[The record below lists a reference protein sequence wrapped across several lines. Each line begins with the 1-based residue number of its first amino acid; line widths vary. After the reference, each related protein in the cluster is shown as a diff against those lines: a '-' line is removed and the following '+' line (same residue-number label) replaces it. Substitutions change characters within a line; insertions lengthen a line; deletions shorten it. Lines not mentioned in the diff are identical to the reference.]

1 MARGWNR
8 EGAVP
13 PAGPHASGQ
22 VSAWPPYGAQG
33 REESMFSAHLSDP
46 SFFPDPAFAAPVFA
60 APVFA
65 SPVRSK
71 GGSSRSRAMGAC
83 LSGKAGDS
91 AGMAATATP
100 ERILV
105 VDDHPLV
112 RDGLRSLLAVTFEDC
127 DILEAAGVAEACSV
141 LAQHGECDL
150 VLLDLNMPDAT
161 RLSGL
166 VQLRQTF
173 PMVPVMMVSGSFD
186 RALVQEALS
195 AGAAGFLPKSMKRAA
210 IVDALHMVM
219 SGEIYIP
226 DIALEES
233 PVSEEE
239 AQIRARIDT
248 LTPQQ
253 KVVLHHLVHGR
264 LNKQIAH
271 DLDVS
276 LTTVKAHVS
285 AILQKLGV
293 FSRTQAVILAN
304 RIHFD

>member
-1 MARGWNR
+1 MMMRGGARGSLAPPSPLR
-8 EGAVP
+8 LPAFMPGAVV
-13 PAGPHASGQ
+13 AGPGEGPVLRNAQWLAAARMPAASC
-22 VSAWPPYGAQG
+22 VSRTG
-33 REESMFSAHLSDP
+33 
-46 SFFPDPAFAAPVFA
+46 V
-60 APVFA
+60 
-65 SPVRSK
+65 
-71 GGSSRSRAMGAC
+71 
-83 LSGKAGDS
+83 DS
-91 AGMAATATP
+91 AGMAAALATP

-112 RDGLRSLLAVTFEDC
+112 RDGLRSLLAITFEDC
-127 DILEAAGVAEACSV
+127 EILEAAGVEEACQV
-141 LAQHGECDL
+141 LAAQGECDL

-166 VQLRQTF
+166 TTLRQAF
-173 PMVPVMMVSGSFD
+173 PMVPVLMVSGSFD

-195 AGAAGFLPKSMKRAA
+195 AGAAGFLPKSLKRAA
-210 IVDALHMVM
+210 IVDALHQVM

-226 DIALEES
+226 DTGLEEA
-233 PVSEEE
+233 PGTAEEV
-239 AQIRARIDT
+239 QIRARIDS

>member
-1 MARGWNR
+1 MGRGGSW
-8 EGAVP
+8 GASCPLPLVGGLVP
-13 PAGPHASGQ
+13 ASRPVAGPAGEGGGPRT
-22 VSAWPPYGAQG
+22 P
-33 REESMFSAHLSDP
+33 L
-46 SFFPDPAFAAPVFA
+46 
-60 APVFA
+60 
-65 SPVRSK
+65 PVRSMAAAPCF
-71 GGSSRSRAMGAC
+71 SRGA
-83 LSGKAGDS
+83 ADS
-91 AGMAATATP
+91 AAMANATP

-112 RDGLRSLLAVTFEDC
+112 RDGLRSLLAITFESC
-127 DILEAAGVAEACSV
+127 DILEAAGVEEACTV
-141 LAQHGECDL
+141 LASHGDCDL

-166 VQLRQTF
+166 VQLRQAF
-173 PMVPVMMVSGSFD
+173 PMVPVLMVSGSFD

-195 AGAAGFLPKSMKRAA
+195 AGAAGFLPKSMKRDG

-219 SGEIYIP
+219 AGEIYIP
-226 DIALEES
+226 DTGLEET
-233 PVSEEE
+233 PATREE
-239 AQIRARIDT
+239 AQIRSRIDS

-304 RIHFD
+304 RVHFD

>member
-1 MARGWNR
+1 
-8 EGAVP
+8 
-13 PAGPHASGQ
+13 
-22 VSAWPPYGAQG
+22 
-33 REESMFSAHLSDP
+33 
-46 SFFPDPAFAAPVFA
+46 
-60 APVFA
+60 
-65 SPVRSK
+65 
-71 GGSSRSRAMGAC
+71 
-83 LSGKAGDS
+83 
-91 AGMAATATP
+91 MAANAP

-112 RDGLRSLLAVTFEDC
+112 RDGLRSLLAITFETC
-127 DILEAAGVAEACSV
+127 EILEAAGIDEACTV
-141 LAQHGECDL
+141 LSAHGECDL

-166 VQLRQTF
+166 VQLRERF
-173 PMVPVMMVSGSFD
+173 PMVPVLMVSGSFD

-195 AGAAGFLPKSMKRAA
+195 AGAAGFLPKSMKRDG
-210 IVDALHMVM
+210 IIDALHQVM
-219 SGEIYIP
+219 AGEIYIP
-226 DIALEES
+226 DTGLEDS
-233 PVSEEE
+233 PASAEE
-239 AQIRARIDT
+239 AQIRARIDS

-304 RIHFD
+304 RVHFD